1 MHESCLF
8 NFSANI
14 LLMEI
19 SGFSP
24 YTFDERMETRS
35 LIKKTMPHCKVVC
48 MVDEKAY
55 PDAAEK
61 IRQAKR
67 EGLIDE
73 FIYGSA
79 SATSLLCLMKAL

>member
-1 MHESCLF
+1 
-8 NFSANI
+8 
-14 LLMEI
+14 
-19 SGFSP
+19 
-24 YTFDERMETRS
+24 
-35 LIKKTMPHCKVVC
+35 